1 VTEIARTA
9 KKASRALALA
19 PTAVRDAA
27 LRAAAQA
34 LRADEAAILEA
45 NAKDLA
51 AARAKGLTN
60 AMTDRLRLD
69 HARLEDIA
77 VRLRGRRATSRPGR
91 RSHRGLDPPERPA
104 HRPPPRP
111 DRPRR
116 HHLRIAP
123 ERHRRR
129 RRPLPEVR
137 QRLRAPRRQRGHP
150 HEQFALS
157 KSFATGL
164 RAAGLPAEAVTLL
177 PFTDREAVPALGS
190 LRGIVDI
197 IVPRGGPGLIEA
209 VVNSAKVHS
218 SSTTPASAT
227 STCTRRPTS
236 RWPNRSCSTRS
247 ASAPAPATPWRPC
260 SSTPRWPPGSCRRW
274 PRRFAAKKTEIRACP
289 RSLALMP
296 GAKAATEQDFR
307 TEHLGLILNVKVVAD
322 LAEAVAH
329 VEDYGS
335 HHSDAIITAD
345 ESAARAFLAQI
356 DSACILERQH
366 PLHRRR
372 RVRLRGRSGHLHGPS
387 ARPRTHGDP
396 RIDHLEV
403 RNRRPGPG
411 SGLISV
417 GFPFDRP
424 PPGNLCYPSFWLPGW

>member
-1 VTEIARTA
+1 MSDLLQRVTEIARTA

-51 AARAKGLTN
+51 AAKAKGLTD

-77 VRLRGRRATSRPGR
+77 VACEAVAKLPDPVGEVTEDWTRPNGLRIIRRRVPIGLVAIIFESRPNVTVDAAALCLKSGNGCVLRGGSEAIHTN
-91 RSHRGLDPPERPA
+91 
-104 HRPPPRP
+104 
-111 DRPRR
+111 
-116 HHLRIAP
+116 I
-123 ERHRRR
+123 
-129 RRPLPEVR
+129 
-137 QRLRAPRRQRGHP
+137 
-150 HEQFALS
+150 ALS

-164 RAAGLPAEAVTLL
+164 RGAGLPAEAVTLL

-209 VVNSAKVHS
+209 VVNSAKVPVIKHDAGICHVYVHAQADLAMAEQIVLNAKCQR
-218 SSTTPASAT
+218 PSACNALET
-227 STCTRRPTS
+227 LLVDAAVARQFLPKM
-236 RWPNRSCSTRS
+236 
-247 ASAPAPATPWRPC
+247 AAAL
-260 SSTPRWPPGSCRRW
+260 
-274 PRRFAAKKTEIRACP
+274 AAKKTEVRACGQ
-289 RSLALMP
+289 SLPLMP
-296 GAKAATEQDFR
+296 GALAATEQDFR
-307 TEHLGLILNVKVVAD
+307 TEHLGLILNVKIVAG

-356 DSACILERQH
+356 DSACVYWNASTRFTDGGEFGFGAEVGISTDR
-366 PLHRRR
+366 LHARGPMGIRELTTWKFEIVGQGQ
-372 RVRLRGRSGHLHGPS
+372 VRG
-387 ARPRTHGDP
+387 
-396 RIDHLEV
+396 
-403 RNRRPGPG
+403 
-411 SGLISV
+411 
-417 GFPFDRP
+417 
-424 PPGNLCYPSFWLPGW
+424 

>member
-1 VTEIARTA
+1 MSDLLQRVTEIARTA

-34 LRADEAAILEA
+34 LRADEATILEA

-51 AARAKGLTN
+51 AAQAKGLTD

-77 VRLRGRRATSRPGR
+77 VACEAVAKLPDPVGEVTEDWTRPNGLRIIRRRVPIGLVAIIFESRPNVTVDAAALCLKSGNGCVLRGGSEAIHTN
-91 RSHRGLDPPERPA
+91 
-104 HRPPPRP
+104 
-111 DRPRR
+111 
-116 HHLRIAP
+116 I
-123 ERHRRR
+123 
-129 RRPLPEVR
+129 
-137 QRLRAPRRQRGHP
+137 
-150 HEQFALS
+150 ALS

-197 IVPRGGPGLIEA
+197 IIPRGGPGLIEA
-209 VVNSAKVHS
+209 VVNSAKVPVIKHDAGICHVYVHAQADLAMAEQIVLNAKCQR
-218 SSTTPASAT
+218 PSACNALETLLVDT
-227 STCTRRPTS
+227 SV
-236 RWPNRSCSTRS
+236 
-247 ASAPAPATPWRPC
+247 
-260 SSTPRWPPGSCRRW
+260 
-274 PRRFAAKKTEIRACP
+274 AAKFLPKMAAALAAKNTEVRACTQ
-289 RSLALMP
+289 SLPLIP

-307 TEHLGLILNVKVVAD
+307 TEHLGLILNVKIVAG

-345 ESAARAFLAQI
+345 EPAARAFLAQV
-356 DSACILERQH
+356 DSACVYWNASTRFTDGGEFGFGAEVGISTDR
-366 PLHRRR
+366 LHARGPMGIRELTTWKFEIVGQGQ
-372 RVRLRGRSGHLHGPS
+372 VRG
-387 ARPRTHGDP
+387 
-396 RIDHLEV
+396 
-403 RNRRPGPG
+403 
-411 SGLISV
+411 
-417 GFPFDRP
+417 
-424 PPGNLCYPSFWLPGW
+424 

>member
-1 VTEIARTA
+1 MSDLLQRVTEIARTA

-19 PTAVRDAA
+19 PTAIRDAA

-45 NAKDLA
+45 NAEDLA
-51 AARAKGLTN
+51 AAKAKGLTD

-77 VRLRGRRATSRPGR
+77 VACEAVAKLPDPVGEVTEDWTRPNGLRIIRRRVPIGLVAIIIEARPNVTVDAAALCLKSGNGCVLRGGSEAIHTN
-91 RSHRGLDPPERPA
+91 
-104 HRPPPRP
+104 
-111 DRPRR
+111 
-116 HHLRIAP
+116 I
-123 ERHRRR
+123 
-129 RRPLPEVR
+129 
-137 QRLRAPRRQRGHP
+137 
-150 HEQFALS
+150 ALS

-209 VVNSAKVHS
+209 VVNSAKVPVIKHDAGICHVYVHAQADLAMAEQIVLNAKCQRPS
-218 SSTTPASAT
+218 ACNALETLLVDASVAGKFL
-227 STCTRRPTS
+227 PKM
-236 RWPNRSCSTRS
+236 
-247 ASAPAPATPWRPC
+247 AAAL
-260 SSTPRWPPGSCRRW
+260 
-274 PRRFAAKKTEIRACP
+274 AAKKTEVRACAQ
-289 RSLALMP
+289 SLPLMP

-307 TEHLGLILNVKVVAD
+307 TEHLGLILNVKVVAG

-345 ESAARAFLAQI
+345 ESAARSFLAQI
-356 DSACILERQH
+356 DSACVYWNASTRFTDGGEFGFGAEVGISTDR
-366 PLHRRR
+366 LHARGPMGIRELTTWKFEIVGQGQ
-372 RVRLRGRSGHLHGPS
+372 VRG
-387 ARPRTHGDP
+387 
-396 RIDHLEV
+396 
-403 RNRRPGPG
+403 
-411 SGLISV
+411 
-417 GFPFDRP
+417 
-424 PPGNLCYPSFWLPGW
+424 

>member
-1 VTEIARTA
+1 MSDLLQRVTEIARTA

-51 AARAKGLTN
+51 AAKAKGLTD

-77 VRLRGRRATSRPGR
+77 VACEAVAKLPDPVGEVTEDWTRPNGLRIIRRRVPIGLVAIIFESRPNVTVDAAALCLKSGNGCVLRGGSEAIHTN
-91 RSHRGLDPPERPA
+91 
-104 HRPPPRP
+104 
-111 DRPRR
+111 
-116 HHLRIAP
+116 I
-123 ERHRRR
+123 
-129 RRPLPEVR
+129 
-137 QRLRAPRRQRGHP
+137 
-150 HEQFALS
+150 ALS

-209 VVNSAKVHS
+209 VVNSAKVPVIKHDAGICHVYVHAQADLAMAEQIVLNAKCQR
-218 SSTTPASAT
+218 PSACNALET
-227 STCTRRPTS
+227 LLVDAAVAEKFLPQM
-236 RWPNRSCSTRS
+236 
-247 ASAPAPATPWRPC
+247 AAAL
-260 SSTPRWPPGSCRRW
+260 
-274 PRRFAAKKTEIRACP
+274 AAKQTEVRACAQSQ
-289 RSLALMP
+289 RLMP

-307 TEHLGLILNVKVVAD
+307 TEHLGLILNVKVVAG

-345 ESAARAFLAQI
+345 ESAARSFLAQI
-356 DSACILERQH
+356 DSACVYWNASTRFTDGGEFGFGAEVGISTDR
-366 PLHRRR
+366 LHARGPMGIRELTTWKFEIVGQGQ
-372 RVRLRGRSGHLHGPS
+372 VRG
-387 ARPRTHGDP
+387 
-396 RIDHLEV
+396 
-403 RNRRPGPG
+403 
-411 SGLISV
+411 
-417 GFPFDRP
+417 
-424 PPGNLCYPSFWLPGW
+424 

>member
-1 VTEIARTA
+1 MSDLLQRVTEIARTA

-45 NAKDLA
+45 NIKDLA
-51 AARAKGLTN
+51 AAKAKGLTD

-77 VRLRGRRATSRPGR
+77 VACEAVAKLPDPVGEITEDWTRPNGLRIVRRRVPIGLVAIIFESRPNVTVDAAALCLKSGNGCVLRGGSEAIHTN
-91 RSHRGLDPPERPA
+91 
-104 HRPPPRP
+104 
-111 DRPRR
+111 
-116 HHLRIAP
+116 I
-123 ERHRRR
+123 
-129 RRPLPEVR
+129 
-137 QRLRAPRRQRGHP
+137 
-150 HEQFALS
+150 ALS

-209 VVNSAKVHS
+209 VVNSAKVPVIKHDAGICHVYVHAKADL
-218 SSTTPASAT
+218 TMAEQIVLNAKCQRPSACNALET
-227 STCTRRPTS
+227 LLVDAAVAAQFLPKM
-236 RWPNRSCSTRS
+236 S
-247 ASAPAPATPWRPC
+247 AAL
-260 SSTPRWPPGSCRRW
+260 
-274 PRRFAAKKTEIRACP
+274 AAKKTEVRACAQ
-289 RSLALMP
+289 SISLMP

-307 TEHLGLILNVKVVAD
+307 TEHLGLILNVKIVAG

-356 DSACILERQH
+356 DSACVYWNASTRFTDGGEFGFGAEVGISTDR
-366 PLHRRR
+366 LHARGPMGIRELTTWKFEIVGQGQ
-372 RVRLRGRSGHLHGPS
+372 VRG
-387 ARPRTHGDP
+387 
-396 RIDHLEV
+396 
-403 RNRRPGPG
+403 
-411 SGLISV
+411 
-417 GFPFDRP
+417 
-424 PPGNLCYPSFWLPGW
+424 

>member
-1 VTEIARTA
+1 MSDLLQRVTEIARTA

-51 AARAKGLTN
+51 TAQAKGLTD

-77 VRLRGRRATSRPGR
+77 VACEAVAKLPDPVGEVTEDWTRPNGLRIIRRRVPIGLVAIIFESRPNVTVDAAALCLKSGNGCVLRGGSEAIHTN
-91 RSHRGLDPPERPA
+91 
-104 HRPPPRP
+104 
-111 DRPRR
+111 
-116 HHLRIAP
+116 I
-123 ERHRRR
+123 
-129 RRPLPEVR
+129 
-137 QRLRAPRRQRGHP
+137 
-150 HEQFALS
+150 ALS

-197 IVPRGGPGLIEA
+197 IIPRGGPGLIAA
-209 VVNSAKVHS
+209 VVNSAKVPVIKHDAGICHVYVHAQADLAMAEQIVLNAKCQR
-218 SSTTPASAT
+218 PSACNALET
-227 STCTRRPTS
+227 LLVDAAVVEKFLPKM
-236 RWPNRSCSTRS
+236 
-247 ASAPAPATPWRPC
+247 AAAL
-260 SSTPRWPPGSCRRW
+260 
-274 PRRFAAKKTEIRACP
+274 AAKQTEVRACTK
-289 RSLALMP
+289 SQSLMP

-307 TEHLGLILNVKVVAD
+307 TEHLGLILNVKVVAG

-345 ESAARAFLAQI
+345 ESAARSFLAQI
-356 DSACILERQH
+356 DSACVYWNASTRFTDGGEFGFGAEVGISTDR
-366 PLHRRR
+366 LHARGPMGIRELTTWKFEIVGQGQ
-372 RVRLRGRSGHLHGPS
+372 VRG
-387 ARPRTHGDP
+387 
-396 RIDHLEV
+396 
-403 RNRRPGPG
+403 
-411 SGLISV
+411 
-417 GFPFDRP
+417 
-424 PPGNLCYPSFWLPGW
+424 

>member
-1 VTEIARTA
+1 MSDLLQRVTEIARTA

-51 AARAKGLTN
+51 TAKAKGLTE

-77 VRLRGRRATSRPGR
+77 VACEAVAKLPDPVGEVTEDWTRPNGLRIIRRRVPIGLVAIIFESRPNVTVDAAALCLKSGNGCVLRGGSEAIHTN
-91 RSHRGLDPPERPA
+91 
-104 HRPPPRP
+104 
-111 DRPRR
+111 
-116 HHLRIAP
+116 I
-123 ERHRRR
+123 
-129 RRPLPEVR
+129 
-137 QRLRAPRRQRGHP
+137 
-150 HEQFALS
+150 ALS

-197 IVPRGGPGLIEA
+197 IIPRGGPGLIEA
-209 VVNSAKVHS
+209 VVNSAKVPVIKHDAGICHVYVHAQADLAMAEQIVLNAKCQR
-218 SSTTPASAT
+218 PSACNALET
-227 STCTRRPTS
+227 LLVDAAVAEKFLPKM
-236 RWPNRSCSTRS
+236 
-247 ASAPAPATPWRPC
+247 AAAL
-260 SSTPRWPPGSCRRW
+260 
-274 PRRFAAKKTEIRACP
+274 AAKQTEVRACAK
-289 RSLALMP
+289 SQSLMP

-307 TEHLGLILNVKVVAD
+307 TEHLGLILNVKVVAG

-345 ESAARAFLAQI
+345 ESAARSFLAQI
-356 DSACILERQH
+356 DSACVYWNASTRFTDGGEFGFGAEVGISTDR
-366 PLHRRR
+366 LHARGPMGIRELTTWKFEIVGQGQ
-372 RVRLRGRSGHLHGPS
+372 VRG
-387 ARPRTHGDP
+387 
-396 RIDHLEV
+396 
-403 RNRRPGPG
+403 
-411 SGLISV
+411 
-417 GFPFDRP
+417 
-424 PPGNLCYPSFWLPGW
+424 

>member
-1 VTEIARTA
+1 MSDLLQRVTEIARTA

-51 AARAKGLTN
+51 AAKAKGLTD

-77 VRLRGRRATSRPGR
+77 VACEAVAKLPDPVGEVTEDWTRPNGLRIIRRRVPIGLVAIIFESRPNVTVDAAALCLKSGNGCVLRGGSEAIHTN
-91 RSHRGLDPPERPA
+91 
-104 HRPPPRP
+104 
-111 DRPRR
+111 
-116 HHLRIAP
+116 I
-123 ERHRRR
+123 
-129 RRPLPEVR
+129 
-137 QRLRAPRRQRGHP
+137 
-150 HEQFALS
+150 ALS

-209 VVNSAKVHS
+209 VVNSAKVPVIKHDAGICHVYVHAQADLAMAEQIVLNAKCQR
-218 SSTTPASAT
+218 PSACNALET
-227 STCTRRPTS
+227 LLVDAAVAQQFLPKM
-236 RWPNRSCSTRS
+236 
-247 ASAPAPATPWRPC
+247 AAAL
-260 SSTPRWPPGSCRRW
+260 
-274 PRRFAAKKTEIRACP
+274 AAKKTEVRACGQ
-289 RSLALMP
+289 SLPLMP

-307 TEHLGLILNVKVVAD
+307 TEHLGLILNVKIVAG

-356 DSACILERQH
+356 DSACVYWNASTRFTDGGEFGFGAEVGISTDR
-366 PLHRRR
+366 LHARGPMGIRELTTWKFEIVGQGQ
-372 RVRLRGRSGHLHGPS
+372 VRG
-387 ARPRTHGDP
+387 
-396 RIDHLEV
+396 
-403 RNRRPGPG
+403 
-411 SGLISV
+411 
-417 GFPFDRP
+417 
-424 PPGNLCYPSFWLPGW
+424 

>member
-1 VTEIARTA
+1 MSDLLQRVTEIARTA

-51 AARAKGLTN
+51 AAQAKGLTD

-77 VRLRGRRATSRPGR
+77 VACEAVAKLPDPVGEVTEDWTRPNGLRIIRRRVPIGLVAIIFESRPNVTVDAAALCLKSGNGCVLRGGSEAIHTN
-91 RSHRGLDPPERPA
+91 
-104 HRPPPRP
+104 
-111 DRPRR
+111 
-116 HHLRIAP
+116 I
-123 ERHRRR
+123 
-129 RRPLPEVR
+129 
-137 QRLRAPRRQRGHP
+137 
-150 HEQFALS
+150 ALS

-197 IVPRGGPGLIEA
+197 IIPRGGPGLIEA
-209 VVNSAKVHS
+209 VVNSAKVPVIKHDAGICHVYVHAQADLAMAEQIVLNAKCQR
-218 SSTTPASAT
+218 PSACNALET
-227 STCTRRPTS
+227 LLVDAAVVEKFLPKM
-236 RWPNRSCSTRS
+236 
-247 ASAPAPATPWRPC
+247 AAAL
-260 SSTPRWPPGSCRRW
+260 
-274 PRRFAAKKTEIRACP
+274 AAKQTEVRACTK
-289 RSLALMP
+289 SQSLMP

-307 TEHLGLILNVKVVAD
+307 TEHLGLILNVKVVAG

-345 ESAARAFLAQI
+345 ESAARSFLAQI
-356 DSACILERQH
+356 DSACVYWNASTRFTDGGEFGFGAEVGISTDR
-366 PLHRRR
+366 LHARGPMGIRELTTWKFEIVGQGQ
-372 RVRLRGRSGHLHGPS
+372 VRG
-387 ARPRTHGDP
+387 
-396 RIDHLEV
+396 
-403 RNRRPGPG
+403 
-411 SGLISV
+411 
-417 GFPFDRP
+417 
-424 PPGNLCYPSFWLPGW
+424 

>member
-1 VTEIARTA
+1 MSDLLQRVTEIARTA

-51 AARAKGLTN
+51 AAQAKGLTE

-77 VRLRGRRATSRPGR
+77 IACEAVAKLPDPVGEVTEDWTRPNGLRIIRRRVPIGLVAIIFESRPNVTVDAAALCLKSGNGCVLRGGSEAIHTN
-91 RSHRGLDPPERPA
+91 
-104 HRPPPRP
+104 
-111 DRPRR
+111 
-116 HHLRIAP
+116 I
-123 ERHRRR
+123 
-129 RRPLPEVR
+129 
-137 QRLRAPRRQRGHP
+137 
-150 HEQFALS
+150 ALS

-197 IVPRGGPGLIEA
+197 IIPRGGPGLIEA
-209 VVNSAKVHS
+209 VVNSAKVPVIKHDAGICHVYVHAQADLAMAEQIVLNAKCQR
-218 SSTTPASAT
+218 PSACNALET
-227 STCTRRPTS
+227 LLVDAAVAEKFLPKM
-236 RWPNRSCSTRS
+236 
-247 ASAPAPATPWRPC
+247 AAAL
-260 SSTPRWPPGSCRRW
+260 
-274 PRRFAAKKTEIRACP
+274 AAKQTEVRACTK
-289 RSLALMP
+289 SQSLMP
-296 GAKAATEQDFR
+296 GAKAATEQDYR
-307 TEHLGLILNVKVVAD
+307 TEHLGLILNVKVVAG

-345 ESAARAFLAQI
+345 ESAARSFLAQI
-356 DSACILERQH
+356 DSACVYWNASTRFTDGGEFGFGAEVGISTDR
-366 PLHRRR
+366 LHARGPMGIRELTTWKFEIVGQGQ
-372 RVRLRGRSGHLHGPS
+372 VRG
-387 ARPRTHGDP
+387 
-396 RIDHLEV
+396 
-403 RNRRPGPG
+403 
-411 SGLISV
+411 
-417 GFPFDRP
+417 
-424 PPGNLCYPSFWLPGW
+424 

>member
-1 VTEIARTA
+1 MSDLLQRVTEIARTA

-51 AARAKGLTN
+51 AAQAKGLTE

-77 VRLRGRRATSRPGR
+77 IACEAVAKLPDPVGEVTEDWTRPNGLRIIRRRVPIGLVAIIFESRPNVTVDAAALCLKSGNGCVLRGGSEAIHTN
-91 RSHRGLDPPERPA
+91 
-104 HRPPPRP
+104 
-111 DRPRR
+111 
-116 HHLRIAP
+116 I
-123 ERHRRR
+123 
-129 RRPLPEVR
+129 
-137 QRLRAPRRQRGHP
+137 
-150 HEQFALS
+150 ALS

-209 VVNSAKVHS
+209 VVNSAKVPVIKHDAGICHVYVHS
-218 SSTTPASAT
+218 QADLAMAEQIVLNAKCQRPSACNALET
-227 STCTRRPTS
+227 LLVDTAVAEKFLPKM
-236 RWPNRSCSTRS
+236 
-247 ASAPAPATPWRPC
+247 AAAL
-260 SSTPRWPPGSCRRW
+260 
-274 PRRFAAKKTEIRACP
+274 AAKQTEVRACAK
-289 RSLALMP
+289 SQSLMP

-307 TEHLGLILNVKVVAD
+307 TEHLGLILNVKIVAG

-329 VEDYGS
+329 IEDHGS

-345 ESAARAFLAQI
+345 ESAARSFLAQI
-356 DSACILERQH
+356 DSACVYWNASTRFTDGGEFGFGAEVGISTDR
-366 PLHRRR
+366 LHARGPMGIRELTTWKFEIVGQGQ
-372 RVRLRGRSGHLHGPS
+372 VRG
-387 ARPRTHGDP
+387 
-396 RIDHLEV
+396 
-403 RNRRPGPG
+403 
-411 SGLISV
+411 
-417 GFPFDRP
+417 
-424 PPGNLCYPSFWLPGW
+424 

>member
-1 VTEIARTA
+1 MSDLLQRVTEIARTA

-45 NAKDLA
+45 NTKDLA
-51 AARAKGLTN
+51 AAKAKGLTD

-77 VRLRGRRATSRPGR
+77 VACEAVAKLPDPVGEVTEDWTRPNGLRIIRRRVPIGLVAIIFESRPNVTVDAAALCLKSGNGCVLRGGSEAIHTN
-91 RSHRGLDPPERPA
+91 
-104 HRPPPRP
+104 
-111 DRPRR
+111 
-116 HHLRIAP
+116 I
-123 ERHRRR
+123 
-129 RRPLPEVR
+129 
-137 QRLRAPRRQRGHP
+137 
-150 HEQFALS
+150 ALS

-164 RAAGLPAEAVTLL
+164 RSAGLPAEAVTLL

-209 VVNSAKVHS
+209 VVNSAKVPVIKHDAGICHVYVHAQADLAMAEQIVLNAKCQRPS
-218 SSTTPASAT
+218 ACNALETLLVDASVAAQFL
-227 STCTRRPTS
+227 PKM
-236 RWPNRSCSTRS
+236 
-247 ASAPAPATPWRPC
+247 AAAL
-260 SSTPRWPPGSCRRW
+260 
-274 PRRFAAKKTEIRACP
+274 AAKQTEVRACAQSRP
-289 RSLALMP
+289 LMP

-307 TEHLGLILNVKVVAD
+307 TEHLGLILNVKVVAG

-345 ESAARAFLAQI
+345 ESVARNFLAQI
-356 DSACILERQH
+356 DSACVYWNASTRFTDGGEFGFGAEVGISTDR
-366 PLHRRR
+366 LHARGPMGIRELTTWKFEIVGQGQ
-372 RVRLRGRSGHLHGPS
+372 VRG
-387 ARPRTHGDP
+387 
-396 RIDHLEV
+396 
-403 RNRRPGPG
+403 
-411 SGLISV
+411 
-417 GFPFDRP
+417 
-424 PPGNLCYPSFWLPGW
+424 

>member
-1 VTEIARTA
+1 MSDLLQRVTEIARTA

-51 AARAKGLTN
+51 TAKAKGLTE

-77 VRLRGRRATSRPGR
+77 VACESVAKLPDPVGEVTEDWTRPNGLRIIRRRVPIGLVAIIFESRPNVTVDAAALCLKSGNGCVLRGGSEAIHTN
-91 RSHRGLDPPERPA
+91 
-104 HRPPPRP
+104 
-111 DRPRR
+111 
-116 HHLRIAP
+116 I
-123 ERHRRR
+123 
-129 RRPLPEVR
+129 
-137 QRLRAPRRQRGHP
+137 
-150 HEQFALS
+150 ALS

-197 IVPRGGPGLIEA
+197 IIPRGGPGLIEA
-209 VVNSAKVHS
+209 VVNSAKVPVIKHDAGICHVYVHAQADLAMAEQIVLNAKCQR
-218 SSTTPASAT
+218 PSACNALET
-227 STCTRRPTS
+227 LLVDAAVAEKFLPKM
-236 RWPNRSCSTRS
+236 
-247 ASAPAPATPWRPC
+247 AAAL
-260 SSTPRWPPGSCRRW
+260 
-274 PRRFAAKKTEIRACP
+274 AAKQTEVRACAK
-289 RSLALMP
+289 SQSLMP

-307 TEHLGLILNVKVVAD
+307 TEHLGLILNVKIVAG

-345 ESAARAFLAQI
+345 ESAARSFLAQI
-356 DSACILERQH
+356 DSACVYWNASTRFTDGGEFGFGAEVGISTDR
-366 PLHRRR
+366 LHARGPMGIRELTTWKFEIVGQGQ
-372 RVRLRGRSGHLHGPS
+372 VRG
-387 ARPRTHGDP
+387 
-396 RIDHLEV
+396 
-403 RNRRPGPG
+403 
-411 SGLISV
+411 
-417 GFPFDRP
+417 
-424 PPGNLCYPSFWLPGW
+424 

>member
-1 VTEIARTA
+1 MSDLLQRVTEIARTA

-34 LRADEAAILEA
+34 LRADEATILEA

-51 AARAKGLTN
+51 AAQAKGLTD

-77 VRLRGRRATSRPGR
+77 VACEAVAKLPDPVGEVTEDWTRPNGLRIVRRRVPIGLVAIIFESRPNVTVDAAALCLKSGNGCVLRGGSEAIHTN
-91 RSHRGLDPPERPA
+91 
-104 HRPPPRP
+104 
-111 DRPRR
+111 
-116 HHLRIAP
+116 I
-123 ERHRRR
+123 
-129 RRPLPEVR
+129 
-137 QRLRAPRRQRGHP
+137 
-150 HEQFALS
+150 ALS

-209 VVNSAKVHS
+209 VVNSAKVPVIKHDAGICHVYVHAQADLAMAEQIVVNAKCQR
-218 SSTTPASAT
+218 PSACNALET
-227 STCTRRPTS
+227 LLVDAAIAEKFLPKI
-236 RWPNRSCSTRS
+236 
-247 ASAPAPATPWRPC
+247 ATAL
-260 SSTPRWPPGSCRRW
+260 
-274 PRRFAAKKTEIRACP
+274 AAKQTEVRACTKSQ
-289 RSLALMP
+289 RLIP

-307 TEHLGLILNVKVVAD
+307 TEHLGLILNVKVVAG

-329 VEDYGS
+329 IEDYGS

-345 ESAARAFLAQI
+345 ESAARSFLAQI
-356 DSACILERQH
+356 DSACVYWNASTRFTDGGEFGFGAEVGISTDR
-366 PLHRRR
+366 LHARGPMGIRELTTWKFEIVGQGQ
-372 RVRLRGRSGHLHGPS
+372 VRG
-387 ARPRTHGDP
+387 
-396 RIDHLEV
+396 
-403 RNRRPGPG
+403 
-411 SGLISV
+411 
-417 GFPFDRP
+417 
-424 PPGNLCYPSFWLPGW
+424 

>member
-1 VTEIARTA
+1 MSDLLQRVTEIARTA

-45 NAKDLA
+45 NVKDLA
-51 AARAKGLTN
+51 AAKAKGLTE

-77 VRLRGRRATSRPGR
+77 VACEAVAKLPDPVGEVTEDWTRPNGLRIIRRRVPIGLVAIIFESRPNVTVDAAALCLKSGNGCVLRGGSEAIHTN
-91 RSHRGLDPPERPA
+91 
-104 HRPPPRP
+104 
-111 DRPRR
+111 
-116 HHLRIAP
+116 I
-123 ERHRRR
+123 
-129 RRPLPEVR
+129 
-137 QRLRAPRRQRGHP
+137 
-150 HEQFALS
+150 ALS

-209 VVNSAKVHS
+209 VVNSAKVPVIKHDAGICHVYVHAQADLAMAEQIVLNAKCQRPS
-218 SSTTPASAT
+218 ACNALETLLVDASVAGQFL
-227 STCTRRPTS
+227 PKM
-236 RWPNRSCSTRS
+236 
-247 ASAPAPATPWRPC
+247 AAAL
-260 SSTPRWPPGSCRRW
+260 
-274 PRRFAAKKTEIRACP
+274 AAKLTEVRGCSQ
-289 RSLALMP
+289 SLPLMP

-307 TEHLGLILNVKVVAD
+307 TEHLGLILNVKIVAG

-356 DSACILERQH
+356 DSACVYWNASTRFTDGGEFGFGAEVGISTDR
-366 PLHRRR
+366 LHARGPMGIRELTTWKFEIVGQGQ
-372 RVRLRGRSGHLHGPS
+372 VRG
-387 ARPRTHGDP
+387 
-396 RIDHLEV
+396 
-403 RNRRPGPG
+403 
-411 SGLISV
+411 
-417 GFPFDRP
+417 
-424 PPGNLCYPSFWLPGW
+424 

>member
-1 VTEIARTA
+1 MSDLLQRVTEIARTA

-51 AARAKGLTN
+51 TAKAKGLTE

-77 VRLRGRRATSRPGR
+77 VACEAVAKLPDPVGEVTEDWTRPNGLRIIRRRVPIGLVAIIFESRPNVTVDAAALCLKSGNGCVLRGGSEAIHTN
-91 RSHRGLDPPERPA
+91 
-104 HRPPPRP
+104 
-111 DRPRR
+111 
-116 HHLRIAP
+116 I
-123 ERHRRR
+123 
-129 RRPLPEVR
+129 
-137 QRLRAPRRQRGHP
+137 
-150 HEQFALS
+150 ALS

-164 RAAGLPAEAVTLL
+164 RTAGLPAEAVTLL

-209 VVNSAKVHS
+209 VVNSAKVPVIKHDAGICHVYVHAQADLAMAEQIVLNAKCQR
-218 SSTTPASAT
+218 PSACNALET
-227 STCTRRPTS
+227 LLVDAAVAEKFLPKM
-236 RWPNRSCSTRS
+236 
-247 ASAPAPATPWRPC
+247 AAAL
-260 SSTPRWPPGSCRRW
+260 
-274 PRRFAAKKTEIRACP
+274 AAKQTEVRACAK
-289 RSLALMP
+289 SQSLMP

-307 TEHLGLILNVKVVAD
+307 TEHLGLILNVKIVAG

-329 VEDYGS
+329 IEDYGS

-345 ESAARAFLAQI
+345 ESAARSFLAQI
-356 DSACILERQH
+356 DSACVYWNASTRFTDGGEFGFGAEVGISTDR
-366 PLHRRR
+366 LHARGPMGIRELTTWKFEIVGQGQ
-372 RVRLRGRSGHLHGPS
+372 VRG
-387 ARPRTHGDP
+387 
-396 RIDHLEV
+396 
-403 RNRRPGPG
+403 
-411 SGLISV
+411 
-417 GFPFDRP
+417 
-424 PPGNLCYPSFWLPGW
+424 

>member
-1 VTEIARTA
+1 MSDLLQRVTEIARTA

-51 AARAKGLTN
+51 TAKAKGLTE

-77 VRLRGRRATSRPGR
+77 VACEAVAKLPDPVGEVTEDWTRPNGLRIIRRRVPIGLVAIIFESRPNVTVDAAALCLKSGNGCVLRGGSEAIHTN
-91 RSHRGLDPPERPA
+91 
-104 HRPPPRP
+104 
-111 DRPRR
+111 
-116 HHLRIAP
+116 I
-123 ERHRRR
+123 
-129 RRPLPEVR
+129 
-137 QRLRAPRRQRGHP
+137 
-150 HEQFALS
+150 ALS

-209 VVNSAKVHS
+209 VVNSAKVPVIKHDAGICHVYVHAQADLAMAEQIVLNAKCQR
-218 SSTTPASAT
+218 PSACNALET
-227 STCTRRPTS
+227 LLVDAAVAEKFLPKM
-236 RWPNRSCSTRS
+236 
-247 ASAPAPATPWRPC
+247 AAAL
-260 SSTPRWPPGSCRRW
+260 
-274 PRRFAAKKTEIRACP
+274 AAKQTEVRACAK
-289 RSLALMP
+289 SQSLMP

-307 TEHLGLILNVKVVAD
+307 TEHLGLILNVKIVAG

-329 VEDYGS
+329 IEDHGS

-345 ESAARAFLAQI
+345 ESAARSFLAQI
-356 DSACILERQH
+356 DSACVYWNASTRFTDGGEFGFGAEVGISTDR
-366 PLHRRR
+366 LHARGPMGIRELTTWKFEIVGQGQ
-372 RVRLRGRSGHLHGPS
+372 VRG
-387 ARPRTHGDP
+387 
-396 RIDHLEV
+396 
-403 RNRRPGPG
+403 
-411 SGLISV
+411 
-417 GFPFDRP
+417 
-424 PPGNLCYPSFWLPGW
+424 

>member
-1 VTEIARTA
+1 MSDLLQRVTEIARTA

-51 AARAKGLTN
+51 TAKAKGLTE

-77 VRLRGRRATSRPGR
+77 VACEAVAKLPDPVGEVTEDWTRPNGLRIIRRRVPIGLVAIIFESRPNVTVDAAALCLKSGNGCVLRGGSEAIHTN
-91 RSHRGLDPPERPA
+91 
-104 HRPPPRP
+104 
-111 DRPRR
+111 
-116 HHLRIAP
+116 I
-123 ERHRRR
+123 
-129 RRPLPEVR
+129 
-137 QRLRAPRRQRGHP
+137 
-150 HEQFALS
+150 ALS

-164 RAAGLPAEAVTLL
+164 RAAGLPAEAVMLL

-209 VVNSAKVHS
+209 VVNSAKVPVIKHDAGICHVYVHAQADLAMAEQIVLNAKCQR
-218 SSTTPASAT
+218 PSACNALET
-227 STCTRRPTS
+227 LLVDAAVAEKFLPKM
-236 RWPNRSCSTRS
+236 
-247 ASAPAPATPWRPC
+247 AAAL
-260 SSTPRWPPGSCRRW
+260 
-274 PRRFAAKKTEIRACP
+274 AAKQTEVRACAKSQ
-289 RSLALMP
+289 RLMP

-307 TEHLGLILNVKVVAD
+307 TEHLGLILNVKIVTG

-329 VEDYGS
+329 IEDYGS

-345 ESAARAFLAQI
+345 ESAARSFLAQI
-356 DSACILERQH
+356 DSACVYWNASTRFTDGGEFGFGAEVGISTDR
-366 PLHRRR
+366 LHARGPMGIRELTTWKFEIVGQGQ
-372 RVRLRGRSGHLHGPS
+372 VRG
-387 ARPRTHGDP
+387 
-396 RIDHLEV
+396 
-403 RNRRPGPG
+403 
-411 SGLISV
+411 
-417 GFPFDRP
+417 
-424 PPGNLCYPSFWLPGW
+424 

>member
-1 VTEIARTA
+1 MSDLLQRVTEIARTA

-51 AARAKGLTN
+51 AAQAKGLTD

-77 VRLRGRRATSRPGR
+77 VACEAVAKLPDPVGEVTEDWTRPNGLRIIRRRVPIGLVAIIFESRPNVTVDAAALCLKSGNGCVLRGGSEAIHTN
-91 RSHRGLDPPERPA
+91 
-104 HRPPPRP
+104 
-111 DRPRR
+111 
-116 HHLRIAP
+116 I
-123 ERHRRR
+123 
-129 RRPLPEVR
+129 
-137 QRLRAPRRQRGHP
+137 
-150 HEQFALS
+150 ALS

-197 IVPRGGPGLIEA
+197 IIPRGGPGLIEA
-209 VVNSAKVHS
+209 VVNSAKVPVIKHDAGICHVYVH
-218 SSTTPASAT
+218 TQADLAMAEQIVLNAKCQRPSACNALET
-227 STCTRRPTS
+227 LLVDAVVAEKFLPKM
-236 RWPNRSCSTRS
+236 
-247 ASAPAPATPWRPC
+247 AAAL
-260 SSTPRWPPGSCRRW
+260 
-274 PRRFAAKKTEIRACP
+274 AAKQTEVRACTK
-289 RSLALMP
+289 SQSLMP

-307 TEHLGLILNVKVVAD
+307 TEHLGLILNVKVVAG

-345 ESAARAFLAQI
+345 ESAARSFLAQI
-356 DSACILERQH
+356 DSACVYWNASTRFTDGGEFGFGAEVGISTDR
-366 PLHRRR
+366 LHARGPMGIRELTTWKFEIVGQGQ
-372 RVRLRGRSGHLHGPS
+372 VRG
-387 ARPRTHGDP
+387 
-396 RIDHLEV
+396 
-403 RNRRPGPG
+403 
-411 SGLISV
+411 
-417 GFPFDRP
+417 
-424 PPGNLCYPSFWLPGW
+424 

>member
-1 VTEIARTA
+1 MSDLLQRVTEIARTA

-45 NAKDLA
+45 NVKDLA
-51 AARAKGLTN
+51 AAKAKGLTD

-77 VRLRGRRATSRPGR
+77 VACEAVAKLPDPVGEVTEDWTRPNGLRIIRRRVPIGLVAIIFESRPNVTVDAAALCLKSGNGCVLRGGSEAIHTN
-91 RSHRGLDPPERPA
+91 
-104 HRPPPRP
+104 
-111 DRPRR
+111 
-116 HHLRIAP
+116 I
-123 ERHRRR
+123 
-129 RRPLPEVR
+129 
-137 QRLRAPRRQRGHP
+137 
-150 HEQFALS
+150 ALS

-197 IVPRGGPGLIEA
+197 IIPRGGPGLIEA
-209 VVNSAKVHS
+209 VVNSAKVPVIKHDAGICHVYVHAQADLAMAEQIVLNAKCQR
-218 SSTTPASAT
+218 PSACNALET
-227 STCTRRPTS
+227 LLVDAAVAEKFLPKM
-236 RWPNRSCSTRS
+236 
-247 ASAPAPATPWRPC
+247 AAAL
-260 SSTPRWPPGSCRRW
+260 
-274 PRRFAAKKTEIRACP
+274 AAKQTEVRACAK
-289 RSLALMP
+289 SQSLMP

-307 TEHLGLILNVKVVAD
+307 TEHLGLILNVKIVAG

-345 ESAARAFLAQI
+345 ESAARSFLAQI
-356 DSACILERQH
+356 DSACVYWNASTRFTDGGEFGFGAEVGISTDR
-366 PLHRRR
+366 LHARGPMGIRELTTWKFEIVGQGQ
-372 RVRLRGRSGHLHGPS
+372 VRG
-387 ARPRTHGDP
+387 
-396 RIDHLEV
+396 
-403 RNRRPGPG
+403 
-411 SGLISV
+411 
-417 GFPFDRP
+417 
-424 PPGNLCYPSFWLPGW
+424 